1 MSDSVIIALVAAGCF
16 ILWLFLRRQN
26 PMLAPQNKTP
36 ADASDNGWFT
46 PSGEEDAAHD
56 AHLGESH
63 SRGMLSVQGG
73 RLKPYTPVPTESVD
87 RNYTFIASVAL
98 SPAWHNE
105 KGWPAV
111 AMEYFPFSG
120 SINAESIRLTAIVR
134 ALYES
139 PDLPDKEISEIVP
152 NPPEVLLR
160 SLHASGHDR
169 IKATFEIGAGIT
181 ERARKDIPTNYN
193 QNPTSVG
200 VDIRMEFTG
209 KSS

>member
-16 ILWLFLRRQN
+16 ILWLLLHWRKSM
-26 PMLAPQNKTP
+26 PASQNKTP
-36 ADASDNGWFT
+36 ADASDNGWFA
-46 PSGEEDAAHD
+46 PSGEEDAAH
-56 AHLGESH
+56 ESH

-73 RLKPYTPVPTESVD
+73 RLKPYTPVPTEPVE

-134 ALYES
+134 ALYEG
-139 PDLPDKEISEIVP
+139 PDLPDKEISETVP
-152 NPPEVLLR
+152 NPPEVVLR

-169 IKATFEIGAGIT
+169 IKATFEIGAGVT
-181 ERARKDIPTNYN
+181 ERARKDIPANYN
-193 QNPTSVG
+193 QSPKSVG